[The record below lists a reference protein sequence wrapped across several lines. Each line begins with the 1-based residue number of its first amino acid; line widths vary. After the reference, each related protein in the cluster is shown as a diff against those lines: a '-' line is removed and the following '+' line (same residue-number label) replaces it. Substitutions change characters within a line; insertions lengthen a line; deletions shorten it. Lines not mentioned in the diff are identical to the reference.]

1 LGNIAPPQYAAA
13 LGLQAG
19 WALAFAAVSAVI
31 WRAAQRHIVI
41 QGG

>member
-1 LGNIAPPQYAAA
+1 MRETIMRPKGVKR
-13 LGLQAG
+13 G
-19 WALAFAAVSAVI
+19 LAFAAVSAVI